1 MKNKK
6 NKKNKLNL
14 ISFLKGNALEITL
27 IIGLFFIVLASV
39 LINQILGLYVLG
51 VVLVTFSLYVAR
63 R

>member
-6 NKKNKLNL
+6 SKFNL
-14 ISFLKGNALEITL
+14 ISFLKDNVLEIIL
-27 IIGLFFIVLASV
+27 ILGLFFIVLASM

-51 VVLVTFSLYVAR
+51 IVLVATSLYVAR